1 MPWEEAP
8 GARYVTMSR
17 PAGARSGAG
26 YFPRQFVASHGKFT
40 VGSDNSPAYLGNL
53 S

>member
-17 PAGARSGAG
+17 PAG